1 MRGDMLDIAII
12 DDDIEAI
19 KAIKKILA
27 NIKIVDFV
35 ESYVSFNDFFK
46 AADSGNHY
54 DVILL
59 DIQFNEHQKITR
71 ASIMNSNTRIGRKA
85 KAQMKNEKTEEP

>member
-35 ESYVSFNDFFK
+35 ESYVSFNDFLKLRTVATTMMLYCWIF
-46 AADSGNHY
+46 SLTNIRT
-54 DVILL
+54 VL
-59 DIQFNEHQKITR
+59 
-71 ASIMNSNTRIGRKA
+71 IMQVSCLQYFHSLR
-85 KAQMKNEKTEEP
+85 